1 MYSVLS
7 NSIKNTVAVLKK
19 IQKFSDKFTWN
30 LGLGRGR
37 KRLVFLFLDFKINMP
52 KKKKRRERTRITNI
66 RTERGSITVDPV
78 DTKRIIERYCE
89 QLYATK
95 LIRYMK

>member
-52 KKKKRRERTRITNI
+52 KKKKGEREH
-66 RTERGSITVDPV
+66 E
-78 DTKRIIERYCE
+78 
-89 QLYATK
+89 L
-95 LIRYMK
+95 LISELREEASP